1 MSDTENKTK
10 KGAKKDDYL
19 VQGSILAAAAVLTKI
34 IGVVY
39 RIPLANILGDEGNGF
54 YGYAYQVYAIAL
66 MISSFSL
73 PTAVSKLVSI
83 RLAKKERRNAFRVF
97 LCSLMFAVIIG
108 LIISMAIFFGASLI
122 STHAMKS
129 PLSVYALR
137 VLAPGLL
144 IVAVMAVIR
153 GYFQG
158 MGTMLPTAISQIIEQ
173 VVNAVVSIVGA
184 SILFGIGTKAGEKAG
199 EELLGPAYGAAGS
212 TLGTVS
218 GSLAGLLFL
227 LFVIALYQKVI
238 RRQLKRDK
246 SQNVESYHSI
256 LKALLLTAIPV
267 VFSTA
272 VYNINQIIDLT
283 IFNHVMQAQG
293 YVEKEYMA
301 LQGIYTGKYDTLI
314 NVPMA
319 IANAMGTSVVP
330 SLTAVAIAGTKRQV
344 HDKINQTMRIT
355 MVIAIPSC
363 IGYFVLASPI
373 MVLLYNDSS
382 ATPAHLLMMG
392 AIVVVLYGL
401 SSVSNSILHGLN
413 YMTSPAKNA
422 GVALVIHLIAFV
434 IMMTVLKMNVYAL
447 VGGNIVFALSM
458 CILNLIKIRK
468 VSGFRIDVVS
478 TFGKPFVAAAV
489 MGVVTFGVQK
499 LFDTLIGGRVIPVCI
514 SLLAAVVVYA
524 VVLLKIGTLSE
535 DDILDLPMGGR
546 ILRYVKK
553 FHLLPAKDD
562 DIRYVE

>member
-1 MSDTENKTK
+1 MSDTPTKTK
-10 KGAKKDDYL
+10 GRAKKDDYI

-39 RIPLANILGDEGNGF
+39 RIPLTNILGDEGNGF

-73 PTAVSKLVSI
+73 PTAVSKLVSV
-83 RLAKKERRNAFRVF
+83 RLAKRQKRNAFRVF
-97 LCSLMFAVIIG
+97 LCSLAFAVGVG
-108 LIISMAIFFGASLI
+108 LFISLTIFLGAGLI

-158 MGTMLPTAISQIIEQ
+158 MGTMIPTAISQIIEQ
-173 VVNAVVSIVGA
+173 IVNAVVSIVGA
-184 SILFGIGTKAGEKAG
+184 SVLFGIGTKAGAEKG

-212 TLGTVS
+212 TLGTVA

-227 LFVIALYQKVI
+227 LFVMILYKKVI
-238 RRQLKRDK
+238 RRQLKRDR
-246 SQNVESYHSI
+246 SQNVESYSFI
-256 LKALLLTAIPV
+256 LKALLFTAIPV

-283 IFNHVMQAQG
+283 IFNHVMEAQG

-319 IANAMGTSVVP
+319 IANALGTSVVP
-330 SLTAVAIAGTKRQV
+330 SLTAVVTNGTRKQV
-344 HDKINQTMRIT
+344 HSKINQTLRIT
-355 MVIAIPSC
+355 MVVAIPSC

-373 MVLLYNDSS
+373 MVLLYNDRST
-382 ATPAHLLMMG
+382 TPAHLLMMG

-401 SSVSNSILHGLN
+401 SSVTNSILHGLN

-422 GVALVIHLIAFV
+422 GVALVIHLAAFV
-434 IMMTVLKMNVYAL
+434 LMMTVFKMNVYAL
-447 VGGNIVFALSM
+447 VGGNGTGKSTTLSFFALAMS
-458 CILNLIKIRK
+458 ILNLIKIRK
-468 VSGFRIDVVS
+468 VSGFRMDLLS
-478 TFGKPFVAAAV
+478 TFGKPFTAAAI
-489 MGVVTFGVQK
+489 MGVITYGVFR
-499 LFDTLIGGRVIPVCI
+499 LFDLLVGGRVIPVLV
-514 SLLAAVVVYA
+514 SLIVAVLVYA

-535 DDILDLPMGGR
+535 DDILDLPMGGK
-546 ILRYVKK
+546 ILRAAKK
-553 FHLLPAKDD
+553 FHLMPS
-562 DIRYVE
+562 

>member
-1 MSDTENKTK
+1 MSDTPTKTK
-10 KGAKKDDYL
+10 GRAKKDDYI

-39 RIPLANILGDEGNGF
+39 RIPLTNILGDEGNGF

-73 PTAVSKLVSI
+73 PTAVSKLVSV
-83 RLAKKERRNAFRVF
+83 RLAKRQKRNAFRVF
-97 LCSLMFAVIIG
+97 LCSLAFAVGVG
-108 LIISMAIFFGASLI
+108 LFISLTIFQGAGQI
-122 STHAMKS
+122 STHAKKT

-158 MGTMLPTAISQIIEQ
+158 MGTMIPTAISQIIEQ
-173 VVNAVVSIVGA
+173 IVNAVVSIVGA
-184 SILFGIGTKAGEKAG
+184 SVLFGIGTKAGAEKG
-199 EELLGPAYGAAGS
+199 KELLGPAYGAAGS
-212 TLGTVS
+212 TLGTVA

-227 LFVIALYQKVI
+227 LFVMILYKKVI
-238 RRQLKRDK
+238 RRQLKRDR
-246 SQNVESYHSI
+246 SQNVESYSFI
-256 LKALLLTAIPV
+256 LKALLFTAIPV

-283 IFNHVMQAQG
+283 IFNHVMEAQG

-319 IANAMGTSVVP
+319 IANALGTSVVP
-330 SLTAVAIAGTKRQV
+330 SLTAVVTNGTRKQV
-344 HDKINQTMRIT
+344 HSKINQTLRIT
-355 MVIAIPSC
+355 MVVAIPSC

-373 MVLLYNDSS
+373 MVLLYNDRST
-382 ATPAHLLMMG
+382 TPAHLLMMG

-401 SSVSNSILHGLN
+401 SSVTNSILHGLN

-422 GVALVIHLIAFV
+422 GVALVIHLAAFV
-434 IMMTVLKMNVYAL
+434 LMMTVFKMNVYAL
-447 VGGNIVFALSM
+447 VGGNIVFALAMS
-458 CILNLIKIRK
+458 ILNLIKIRK
-468 VSGFRIDVVS
+468 VSGFRMDLLS
-478 TFGKPFVAAAV
+478 TFGKPFTAAAI
-489 MGVVTFGVQK
+489 MGVITYGVFR
-499 LFDTLIGGRVIPVCI
+499 LFDLLVGGRVLPVLV
-514 SLLAAVVVYA
+514 SLIVAVLVYA

-535 DDILDLPMGGR
+535 DDILDLPMGGK
-546 ILRYVKK
+546 ILRAAKK
-553 FHLLPAKDD
+553 FHLMPS
-562 DIRYVE
+562 

>member
-1 MSDTENKTK
+1 MSETEAQTTK
-10 KGAKKDDYL
+10 KRTKKDDYI

-39 RIPLANILGDEGNGF
+39 RIPLTNILGDEGNGF

-83 RLAKKERRNAFRVF
+83 RLAKRQRRNAFRVF
-97 LCSLMFAVIIG
+97 ICSLAFAIG
-108 LIISMAIFFGASLI
+108 VGLFISLTIFLGAGLI
-122 STHAMKS
+122 STHLMKS

-173 VVNAVVSIVGA
+173 VFNAVISIV
-184 SILFGIGTKAGEKAG
+184 GTKAGEKSG

-212 TLGTVS
+212 TLGTVI
-218 GSLAGLLFL
+218 GSLSGLLFL
-227 LFVIALYQKVI
+227 LFVIFLYKNVI
-238 RRQLKRDK
+238 RKQLKRDRT
-246 SQNVESYHSI
+246 QNVESYSFL

-283 IFNHVMQAQG
+283 IFNHVMESQG
-293 YVEKEYMA
+293 YMA

-319 IANAMGTSVVP
+319 IANALGTSLVP
-330 SLTAVAIAGTKRQV
+330 SLTAVVTAGTKKQV
-344 HDKINQTMRIT
+344 HSKINQTLRLT

-382 ATPAHLLMMG
+382 ATPARLLMAG

-401 SSVSNSILHGLN
+401 SSVTNSILHGLN

-422 GVALVIHLIAFV
+422 AAALGIHLVAFV
-434 IMMTVLKMNVYAL
+434 LMMTVFKMNVYAL
-447 VGGNIVFALSM
+447 VGGNIVFALAMS
-458 CILNLIKIRK
+458 ILNLLKIRK
-468 VSGFRIDVVS
+468 VSGFKIDFVS
-478 TFGKPFVAAAV
+478 TFGKPFAAAAV
-489 MGVVTFGVQK
+489 MGIVTFGVFR

-514 SLLAAVVVYA
+514 SLFVAILVYA
-524 VVLLKIGTLSE
+524 VVMLKIGTLSE

-546 ILRYVKK
+546 ILRISKK
-553 FHLLPAKDD
+553 FHLLPAVK
-562 DIRYVE
+562 VEE

>member
-1 MSDTENKTK
+1 MRGRSMSDIPTKTK
-10 KGAKKDDYL
+10 GRAKKDDYI

-39 RIPLANILGDEGNGF
+39 RIPLTNILGDEGNGF

-73 PTAVSKLVSI
+73 PTAVSKLVSV
-83 RLAKKERRNAFRVF
+83 RLAKRQKRNAFRVF
-97 LCSLMFAVIIG
+97 LCALAFAVGVG
-108 LIISMAIFFGASLI
+108 LFISLTIFLGAGLI

-158 MGTMLPTAISQIIEQ
+158 MGTMIPTAISQIIEQ
-173 VVNAVVSIVGA
+173 IVGA
-184 SILFGIGTKAGEKAG
+184 SVLFGIGTKAGAEKG

-212 TLGTVS
+212 TLGTVA

-227 LFVIALYQKVI
+227 LFVMILYKKVI
-238 RRQLKRDK
+238 RRQLKRDR
-246 SQNVESYHSI
+246 SQNVESYSFI
-256 LKALLLTAIPV
+256 LKALLFTAIPV

-283 IFNHVMQAQG
+283 IFNHVMEAQG

-319 IANAMGTSVVP
+319 IANALGTSVVP
-330 SLTAVAIAGTKRQV
+330 SLTAVVTNGTRKQV
-344 HDKINQTMRIT
+344 HSKINQTLRIT
-355 MVIAIPSC
+355 MVVAIPSC

-373 MVLLYNDSS
+373 MVLLYNDRST
-382 ATPAHLLMMG
+382 TPAHLLMMG

-401 SSVSNSILHGLN
+401 SSVTNSILHGLN

-422 GVALVIHLIAFV
+422 GVALVIHLAAFV
-434 IMMTVLKMNVYAL
+434 LMMTVFKMNVYAL
-447 VGGNIVFALSM
+447 VGGNIVFALAMS
-458 CILNLIKIRK
+458 ILNLIKIRK
-468 VSGFRIDVVS
+468 VSGFRMDLLS
-478 TFGKPFVAAAV
+478 TFGKPFTAAAI
-489 MGVVTFGVQK
+489 MGVITYGVFR
-499 LFDTLIGGRVIPVCI
+499 LFDLLVGGRVIPVLV
-514 SLLAAVVVYA
+514 SLIVAVLVYA

-535 DDILDLPMGGR
+535 DDILDLPMGGK
-546 ILRYVKK
+546 ILRAAKK
-553 FHLLPAKDD
+553 FHLMPS
-562 DIRYVE
+562 

>member
-1 MSDTENKTK
+1 MSDTPTKTK
-10 KGAKKDDYL
+10 GRAKKDDYI

-34 IGVVY
+34 IGVGY
-39 RIPLANILGDEGNGF
+39 RMPLTKLL
-54 YGYAYQVYAIAL
+54 AYQVYAIAL

-73 PTAVSKLVSI
+73 PTAVSKLVSV
-83 RLAKKERRNAFRVF
+83 RLAKRQKRNAFRVF
-97 LCSLMFAVIIG
+97 LCSLAFAVGVG
-108 LIISMAIFFGASLI
+108 LFISLTIFLGAGLI

-158 MGTMLPTAISQIIEQ
+158 MGTMIPTAISQIIEQ
-173 VVNAVVSIVGA
+173 IVNAVVSIVGA
-184 SILFGIGTKAGEKAG
+184 SVLFGIGTKAGAEKG

-212 TLGTVS
+212 TLGTVA

-227 LFVIALYQKVI
+227 LFVMILYKKVI
-238 RRQLKRDK
+238 RRQLKRDR
-246 SQNVESYHSI
+246 SQNVESYSFI
-256 LKALLLTAIPV
+256 LKALLFTAIPV

-283 IFNHVMQAQG
+283 IFNHVMEAQG

-319 IANAMGTSVVP
+319 IANALGTSVVP
-330 SLTAVAIAGTKRQV
+330 SLTAVVTNGTRKQV
-344 HDKINQTMRIT
+344 HSKINQTLRIT
-355 MVIAIPSC
+355 MVVAIPSC

-373 MVLLYNDSS
+373 MVLLYNDRST
-382 ATPAHLLMMG
+382 TPAHLLMMG

-401 SSVSNSILHGLN
+401 SSVTNSILHGLN

-422 GVALVIHLIAFV
+422 GVALVIHLAAFV
-434 IMMTVLKMNVYAL
+434 LMMTVFKMNVYAL
-447 VGGNIVFALSM
+447 VGGNIVFALAMS
-458 CILNLIKIRK
+458 ILNLIKIRK
-468 VSGFRIDVVS
+468 VSGFRMDLLS
-478 TFGKPFVAAAV
+478 TFGKPFTAAAI
-489 MGVVTFGVQK
+489 MGVITYGVFR
-499 LFDTLIGGRVIPVCI
+499 LFDLLVGGRVIPVLV
-514 SLLAAVVVYA
+514 SLIVAVLVYA

-535 DDILDLPMGGR
+535 DDILDLPMGGK
-546 ILRYVKK
+546 ILRAAKK
-553 FHLLPAKDD
+553 FHLMPS
-562 DIRYVE
+562 

>member
-1 MSDTENKTK
+1 MSETEAQTTK
-10 KGAKKDDYL
+10 KRTKKDDYI

-39 RIPLANILGDEGNGF
+39 RIPLTNILGDEGNGF

-83 RLAKKERRNAFRVF
+83 RLAKRQRRNAFRVF
-97 LCSLMFAVIIG
+97 ICSLAFAIG
-108 LIISMAIFFGASLI
+108 VGLFISLTIFLGAGLI
-122 STHAMKS
+122 STHLMKS
-129 PLSVYALR
+129 PLRVYALR

-173 VVNAVVSIVGA
+173 VFNAVISIVGA
-184 SILFGIGTKAGEKAG
+184 SVLFGIGTKAGEKSG

-212 TLGTVS
+212 TLGTVI
-218 GSLAGLLFL
+218 GSLSGLLFL
-227 LFVIALYQKVI
+227 LFVIFLYKNVI
-238 RRQLKRDK
+238 RKQLKRDRT
-246 SQNVESYHSI
+246 QNVESYSFL

-283 IFNHVMQAQG
+283 IFNHVMESQG

-319 IANAMGTSVVP
+319 IANALGTSLVP
-330 SLTAVAIAGTKRQV
+330 SLTAVVTAGTKKQV
-344 HDKINQTMRIT
+344 HSKINQTLRLT

-382 ATPAHLLMMG
+382 ATPARLLMAG

-401 SSVSNSILHGLN
+401 SSVTNSILHGLN

-422 GVALVIHLIAFV
+422 AAALGIHLVAFV
-434 IMMTVLKMNVYAL
+434 LMMTVFKMNVYAL
-447 VGGNIVFALSM
+447 VGGNIVFALAMS
-458 CILNLIKIRK
+458 ILNLLKIRK
-468 VSGFRIDVVS
+468 VSGFKIDFVS
-478 TFGKPFVAAAV
+478 TFGKPFAAAAV
-489 MGVVTFGVQK
+489 MGIVTFGVFR

-514 SLLAAVVVYA
+514 SLIVAILVYA
-524 VVLLKIGTLSE
+524 VVMLKIGTLSE

-546 ILRYVKK
+546 ILRISKK
-553 FHLLPAKDD
+553 FHLLPAVK
-562 DIRYVE
+562 VEE

>member
-1 MSDTENKTK
+1 MRGRSMSDTPTKTK
-10 KGAKKDDYL
+10 GRAKKDDYI

-39 RIPLANILGDEGNGF
+39 RIPLTNILGDEGNGF

-73 PTAVSKLVSI
+73 PTAVSKLVSV
-83 RLAKKERRNAFRVF
+83 RLAKRQKRNAFRVF
-97 LCSLMFAVIIG
+97 LCSLAFAVGVG
-108 LIISMAIFFGASLI
+108 LFISLTIFLGAGLI

-158 MGTMLPTAISQIIEQ
+158 MGTTAISQIIEQ
-173 VVNAVVSIVGA
+173 IVNAVVSIVGA
-184 SILFGIGTKAGEKAG
+184 SVLFGIGTKAGAEKG

-212 TLGTVS
+212 TLGTVA

-227 LFVIALYQKVI
+227 LFVMILYKKVI
-238 RRQLKRDK
+238 RRQLKRDR
-246 SQNVESYHSI
+246 SQNVESYSFI
-256 LKALLLTAIPV
+256 LKALLFTAIPV

-283 IFNHVMQAQG
+283 IFNHVMEAQG

-319 IANAMGTSVVP
+319 IANALGTSVVP
-330 SLTAVAIAGTKRQV
+330 SLTAVVTNGTRKQV
-344 HDKINQTMRIT
+344 HSKINQTLRIT
-355 MVIAIPSC
+355 MVVAIPSC

-373 MVLLYNDSS
+373 MVLLYNDRST
-382 ATPAHLLMMG
+382 TPAHLLMMG

-401 SSVSNSILHGLN
+401 SSVTNSILHGLN

-422 GVALVIHLIAFV
+422 GVALVIHLAAFV
-434 IMMTVLKMNVYAL
+434 LMMTVFKMNVYAL
-447 VGGNIVFALSM
+447 VGGNIVFALAMS
-458 CILNLIKIRK
+458 ILNLIKIRK
-468 VSGFRIDVVS
+468 VSGFRMDLLS
-478 TFGKPFVAAAV
+478 TFGKPFTAAAI
-489 MGVVTFGVQK
+489 MGVITYGVFR
-499 LFDTLIGGRVIPVCI
+499 LFDLLVGGRVIPVLV
-514 SLLAAVVVYA
+514 SLIVAVLVYA

-535 DDILDLPMGGR
+535 DDILDLPMGGK
-546 ILRYVKK
+546 ILRAAKK
-553 FHLLPAKDD
+553 FHLMPS
-562 DIRYVE
+562 

>member
-1 MSDTENKTK
+1 MSDIQNRTK
-10 KGAKKDDYL
+10 QGAKKDDYI

-83 RLAKKERRNAFRVF
+83 RLAKKQRRNAFRVF
-97 LCSLMFAVIIG
+97 LCSLMFAVVVG
-108 LIISMAIFFGASLI
+108 LVISMAIFFGASLI

-173 VVNAVVSIVGA
+173 VINAVVSIVGA
-184 SILFGIGTKAGEKAG
+184 SVLFGIGTKAGEKAG

-238 RRQLKRDK
+238 RKQLKRDK
-246 SQNVESYHSI
+246 SKNVESYHSI

-293 YVEKEYMA
+293 FVEKEYMA

-382 ATPAHLLMMG
+382 ATPANLLMMG

-422 GVALVIHLIAFV
+422 GVALVIHLVAFV
-434 IMMTVLKMNVYAL
+434 LMMTVFKMNVYAL

-468 VSGFRIDVVS
+468 VSGFRIDVVN
-478 TFGKPFVAAAV
+478 TFGKPFAAAAV

-499 LFDTLIGGRVIPVCI
+499 LFATLIGGRVIPVCI
-514 SLLAAVVVYA
+514 SLLVAIVVYA

-562 DIRYVE
+562 DIRYVD

>member
-1 MSDTENKTK
+1 MSETEAQTTK
-10 KGAKKDDYL
+10 KRTKKDDYI

-39 RIPLANILGDEGNGF
+39 RIPLTNILGDEGNGF

-83 RLAKKERRNAFRVF
+83 RLAKRQRRNAFRVF
-97 LCSLMFAVIIG
+97 ICSLAFAIG
-108 LIISMAIFFGASLI
+108 VGLFISLTIFLGAGLI
-122 STHAMKS
+122 STHLMKS

-173 VVNAVVSIVGA
+173 VFNAVISIVGA
-184 SILFGIGTKAGEKAG
+184 SVLFGIGTKAGEKSG

-212 TLGTVS
+212 TLGTVI
-218 GSLAGLLFL
+218 GSLSGLLFL
-227 LFVIALYQKVI
+227 LFVIFLYKNVI
-238 RRQLKRDK
+238 RKQLKRDRT
-246 SQNVESYHSI
+246 QNVESYSFL

-283 IFNHVMQAQG
+283 IFNHVMESQG

-319 IANAMGTSVVP
+319 IANALGTSLVP
-330 SLTAVAIAGTKRQV
+330 SLTAVVTAGTKKQV
-344 HDKINQTMRIT
+344 HSKINQTLRLT

-382 ATPAHLLMMG
+382 ATPARLLMAG

-401 SSVSNSILHGLN
+401 SSVTNLG
-413 YMTSPAKNA
+413 
-422 GVALVIHLIAFV
+422 IHLVAFV
-434 IMMTVLKMNVYAL
+434 LMMTVFKMNVYAL
-447 VGGNIVFALSM
+447 VGGNIVFALAMS
-458 CILNLIKIRK
+458 ILNLLKIRK
-468 VSGFRIDVVS
+468 VSGFKIDFVS
-478 TFGKPFVAAAV
+478 TFGKPFAAAAV
-489 MGVVTFGVQK
+489 MGIVTFGVFR

-514 SLLAAVVVYA
+514 SLFVAILVYA
-524 VVLLKIGTLSE
+524 VVMLKIGTLSE

-546 ILRYVKK
+546 ILRISKK
-553 FHLLPAKDD
+553 FHLLPAVK
-562 DIRYVE
+562 VEE

>member
-1 MSDTENKTK
+1 MSETEAQTTK
-10 KGAKKDDYL
+10 KRTKKDDYI

-39 RIPLANILGDEGNGF
+39 RIPLTNILGDEGNGF

-83 RLAKKERRNAFRVF
+83 RLAKRQRRNAFRVF
-97 LCSLMFAVIIG
+97 ICSLAFAIG
-108 LIISMAIFFGASLI
+108 VGLFISLTIFLGAGLI
-122 STHAMKS
+122 STHLMKS

-173 VVNAVVSIVGA
+173 VFNAVISIVGA
-184 SILFGIGTKAGEKAG
+184 SVLFGIGIKAGEKSG

-212 TLGTVS
+212 TLGTVV
-218 GSLAGLLFL
+218 GSLSGLLFL
-227 LFVIALYQKVI
+227 LFVIFIYKNVI
-238 RRQLKRDK
+238 RKQLKRDRT
-246 SQNVESYHSI
+246 QNVESYSFL

-283 IFNHVMQAQG
+283 IFNHVMESQG

-319 IANAMGTSVVP
+319 IANALGTSLVP
-330 SLTAVAIAGTKRQV
+330 SLTAVVTAGTKKQV
-344 HDKINQTMRIT
+344 HNKINQTLRLT

-382 ATPAHLLMMG
+382 ATPARLLMAG

-401 SSVSNSILHGLN
+401 SSVTNSILH
-413 YMTSPAKNA
+413 AKNA
-422 GVALVIHLIAFV
+422 AAALGIHLVAFV
-434 IMMTVLKMNVYAL
+434 LMMTVFKMNVYAL
-447 VGGNIVFALSM
+447 VGGNIVFALAMS
-458 CILNLIKIRK
+458 ILNLLKIRK
-468 VSGFRIDVVS
+468 VSGFKIDFVS
-478 TFGKPFVAAAV
+478 TFGKPFAAAAV
-489 MGVVTFGVQK
+489 MGIVTFGVFR

-514 SLLAAVVVYA
+514 SLIVAILVYA
-524 VVLLKIGTLSE
+524 VVMLKIGTLSE

-546 ILRYVKK
+546 ILRISKK
-553 FHLLPAKDD
+553 FHLLPAVK
-562 DIRYVE
+562 VEE

>member
-1 MSDTENKTK
+1 MSETEAQTTK
-10 KGAKKDDYL
+10 KRTKKDDYI

-39 RIPLANILGDEGNGF
+39 RIPLTNILGDEGNGF

-83 RLAKKERRNAFRVF
+83 RLAKRQRRNAFRVF
-97 LCSLMFAVIIG
+97 ICSLAFAIG
-108 LIISMAIFFGASLI
+108 VGLFISLTIFL
-122 STHAMKS
+122 MKS

-173 VVNAVVSIVGA
+173 VFNAVISIVGA
-184 SILFGIGTKAGEKAG
+184 SVLFGIGTKAGEKSG

-212 TLGTVS
+212 TLGTVI
-218 GSLAGLLFL
+218 GSLSGLLFL
-227 LFVIALYQKVI
+227 LFVIFLYKNVI
-238 RRQLKRDK
+238 RKQLKRDRT
-246 SQNVESYHSI
+246 QNVESYSFL

-283 IFNHVMQAQG
+283 IFNHVMESQG

-319 IANAMGTSVVP
+319 IANALGTSLVP
-330 SLTAVAIAGTKRQV
+330 SLTAVVTAGTKKQV
-344 HDKINQTMRIT
+344 HNKINQTLRLT

-382 ATPAHLLMMG
+382 ATPARLLMAG

-401 SSVSNSILHGLN
+401 SSVTNSILHGLN

-422 GVALVIHLIAFV
+422 AAALGIHLVAFV
-434 IMMTVLKMNVYAL
+434 LMMTVFKMNVYAL
-447 VGGNIVFALSM
+447 VGGNIVFALAMS
-458 CILNLIKIRK
+458 ILNLLKIRK
-468 VSGFRIDVVS
+468 VSGFKIDFVS
-478 TFGKPFVAAAV
+478 TFGKPFAAAAV
-489 MGVVTFGVQK
+489 MGIVTFGVFR

-514 SLLAAVVVYA
+514 SLIVAILVYA
-524 VVLLKIGTLSE
+524 VVMLKIGTLSE

-546 ILRYVKK
+546 ILRISKK
-553 FHLLPAKDD
+553 FHLLPAVK
-562 DIRYVE
+562 VEE